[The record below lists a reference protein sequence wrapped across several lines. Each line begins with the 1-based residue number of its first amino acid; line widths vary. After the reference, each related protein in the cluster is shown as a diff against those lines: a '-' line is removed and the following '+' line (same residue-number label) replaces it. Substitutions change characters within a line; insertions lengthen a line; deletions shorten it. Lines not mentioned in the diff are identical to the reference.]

1 MAGSYL
7 YLASAL
13 LKKRV
18 EEAIGPVATSPRP
31 FHTTFLAKSRS
42 MAYITA
48 WRNSLFEVGRCRFL
62 SHIQAIGPK
71 NSQPLVAVQTPF
83 SWLPRG
89 KSKFSHER
97 PGRVCNLP
105 VFQAQE
111 RTPRT

>member
-48 WRNSLFEVGRCRFL
+48 WRNSLFEVGPCRLL
-62 SHIQAIGPK
+62 SHIHASGPK
-71 NSQPLVAVQTPF
+71 NSQPLVVVQTPF
-83 SWLPRG
+83 SLLSRG
-89 KSKFSHER
+89 TSKFTTQPPDRKS
-97 PGRVCNLP
+97 V
-105 VFQAQE
+105 V
-111 RTPRT
+111 